1 MVKSLFTSLALTSS
15 WRNVVVV
22 YFADRNVLYS
32 VFGPLSAVEHT
43 SEERETHRA
52 DVRTLQHSRLL
63 SLQIG
68 GAICVSFTLTLS
80 KIRWDKVH
88 ASCTGILMTIGC

>member
-1 MVKSLFTSLALTSS
+1 MVKSLFPSLALTSS

-22 YFADRNVLYS
+22 FFADRNVLYS
-32 VFGPLSAVEHT
+32 VLGPVSAVEHA

-52 DVRTLQHSRLL
+52 DVRTLQHSCLL

-80 KIRWDKVH
+80 KIIWDKEH

>member
-1 MVKSLFTSLALTSS
+1 MVKSLFSSLALTSS
-15 WRNVVVV
+15 WRNVVAVF
-22 YFADRNVLYS
+22 FADRNVLCS
-32 VFGPLSAVEHT
+32 VPVSAVEHA

-80 KIRWDKVH
+80 KIRWDKEH
-88 ASCTGILMTIGC
+88 ASCTVILMTIGC